1 MNARLPFV
9 VVAVF
14 AAHPHDIIA
23 SAGYNNCTRIGE
35 TTALPRGEK
44 PWEEL
49 CSAR

>member
-1 MNARLPFV
+1 MNARLSLV

-14 AAHPHDIIA
+14 AAYPHDIIA
-23 SAGYNNCTRIGE
+23 PAGYNNCTRIGG
-35 TTALPRGEK
+35 TTVLPRGEK